1 MDDDGIVDAEIVDDD
16 GRVASGPARLL
27 PGDTILAPCHH
38 GCTCGL
44 HQQTVYG
51 DRVPRRDGSTC
62 GGGR

>member
-1 MDDDGIVDAEIVDDD
+1 MDDDGIVDAEIVDDGDD
-16 GRVASGPARLL
+16 GSSSGPARLL

-51 DRVPRRDGSTC
+51 DRVPAA
-62 GGGR
+62 